1 MRCHYNFIIQLK
13 INLIIRKILGTYKL
27 LGDSGLNAIKHAI
40 KSGYRLLDTAHV
52 YKNEDLVG
60 RAVRESIQDGTLKS
74 RDEIYITSKL
84 HSGYHNPKCILDAV
98 KHQVNLLGLDYIDL
112 YLIHAPWGH
121 KPKNFNFDL
130 ETEAKE
136 NGDPILEDFDHAKI
150 WEELEKAVDLGPRL
164 HVLIIF
170 FRCNYLTPK
179 LSRFQI

>member
-1 MRCHYNFIIQLK
+1 M
-13 INLIIRKILGTYKL
+13 

-164 HVLIIF
+164 HVLIDII
-170 FRCNYLTPK
+170 RYINRYNYLTPK
-179 LSRFQI
+179 LSRFEI